1 MRRLQSN
8 LAYLANI
15 ADRSHKPASAITNA
29 PAIVDAPPQYPNFE
43 ESYAK
48 LRELFPG
55 AKTITLQPQQQ
66 RTGRAALGG
75 MMPGTGTM
83 AHGMQGAV
91 GMADECRGRGE
102 EFRL

>member
-75 MMPGTGTM
+75 MMPPGTGTM

-91 GMADECRGRGE
+91 GMAGRVQRAG
-102 EFRL
+102 